1 MGAVSVGTAPIV
13 CHDYYNTFT
22 LTTESFQ
29 SKIIAEI
36 IITLAA
42 LLDVNCRR
50 MMSRWFN
57 SKPEVPSSHA
67 DAFCRRDLFLIRQR
81 LLIIRD

>member
-13 CHDYYNTFT
+13 WHNYYHIFT
-22 LTTESFQ
+22 LTSESFQ

-42 LLDVNCRR
+42 PPDV
-50 MMSRWFN
+50 
-57 SKPEVPSSHA
+57 KLPENDEPVVQ
-67 DAFCRRDLFLIRQR
+67 L
-81 LLIIRD
+81 